1 VHVLEQ
7 VNTELQE
14 RGGGIYFSGVNA
26 RVFQVFKNS
35 GLLQEVGDAHFRDS
49 TRSTIRQAM
58 KEFFCPAVC
67 AGCGFA
73 VFQECRELKRAN
85 WETLGKGA
93 VPRCG
98 HSEAEHQAMTPKQAG
113 RLEWPD

>member
-1 VHVLEQ
+1 M
-7 VNTELQE
+7 
-14 RGGGIYFSGVNA
+14 RA
-26 RVFQVFKNS
+26 
-35 GLLQEVGDAHFRDS
+35 A
-49 TRSTIRQAM
+49 
-58 KEFFCPAVC
+58 FCPVVC
-67 AGCGFA
+67 ATCGFA

-98 HSEAEHQAMTPKQAG
+98 HSEAEHQAMAPKQAG